1 MRLISWGGKF
11 LADALLLEQRLTR
24 QVEIDCDTKS
34 KNSEADSEFKPEASQ
49 CAS

>member
-11 LADALLLEQRLTR
+11 LADALMLEQRLTR
-24 QVEIDCDTKS
+24 QF
-34 KNSEADSEFKPEASQ
+34 EAKFEEKFDRKLERNFEAPQ